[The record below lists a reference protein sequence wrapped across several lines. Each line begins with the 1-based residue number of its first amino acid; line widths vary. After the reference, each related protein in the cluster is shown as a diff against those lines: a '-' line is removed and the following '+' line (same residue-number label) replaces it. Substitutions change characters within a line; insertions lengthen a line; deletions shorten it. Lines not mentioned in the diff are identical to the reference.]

1 MSEINIL
8 NLVEDKLNQK
18 QHSKEKIE
26 YLVSAFTNGEI
37 SDKHMTMWLKA
48 VYSNSM
54 TYGESV
60 MYTNSIINSGQRV
73 AFDKVDGYIVD
84 KHSTG
89 GVGDKISLILGP
101 ILVAC
106 GCYVP
111 MIVGRSL
118 GHTGGTLDKLESISG
133 YNGLININN
142 FKRIV
147 QEVGI
152 SIIGQTDEI
161 CPADRKIYHLRD
173 KTDTVASFP
182 LICGS
187 IMSKK
192 IAEGIQGLVL
202 DIKVGNG
209 AFMKTLDEANKL
221 GDFLSKIGKD
231 FGIDVRY
238 LPTNMDQPLGTYS
251 GLLCEVI
258 ESMDALKGN
267 GAEDMMGVVFSL
279 GKVALSMANI
289 KNPKDRMIEAIN
301 DGSAYEILCKMI
313 SAHGGNMNN
322 IKLKDKNNIEI
333 TALSDGK
340 IKFTNTRLIGDMV
353 NFLSFPDNSVDIN
366 AGIEFF
372 KKDGDSMSINEPIC
386 RIFSNN
392 MNNNRIVENKI
403 HESFSIEPY

>member
-1 MSEINIL
+1 MSTFNIF
-8 NLVEDKLNQK
+8 NLIKDKLNQK
-18 QHSKEKIE
+18 VHSREEIE
-26 YLVSAFTNGEI
+26 YLVTSYTDEKIND
-37 SDKHMTMWLKA
+37 SDMTMWLKA

-54 TYGESV
+54 TYTESIH
-60 MYTNSIINSGQRV
+60 YTNSIINSGEKII
-73 AFDKVDGYIVD
+73 FNNTEKYIVD

-101 ILVAC
+101 ILAAC

-118 GHTGGTLDKLESISG
+118 GHTGGTLDKLESITG
-133 YNGLININN
+133 YNGLINTNN

-147 QEVGI
+147 EDVGI
-152 SIIGQTDEI
+152 SIIGQTDEV

-209 AFMKTLDEANKL
+209 AFMETLDEANKL

-231 FGIDVRY
+231 FGVDVKY
-238 LPTNMDQPLGTYS
+238 LPTNMNQPLGTYS
-251 GLLCEVI
+251 GLLCEVV

-267 GAEDMMGVVFSL
+267 GAEDMMAIVFNL
-279 GKVALSMANI
+279 GEIALSMANV
-289 KNPKDRMIEAIN
+289 KDPKGKMIDVIN

-313 SAHGGNMNN
+313 SAHGGDVNN
-322 IKLKDKNNIEI
+322 VELRDKNNIEI
-333 TALSDGK
+333 KAQTEGK
-340 IKFTNTRLIGDMV
+340 IKFINTRLIGEMV
-353 NFLSFPDNSVDIN
+353 NFLSFPSNSVDIN
-366 AGIEFF
+366 AGMEFF
-372 KKDGDSMSINEPIC
+372 KKDGDSISMNETIC

-392 MNNNRIVENKI
+392 MNNNKIVESKI
-403 HESFSIEPY
+403 YESFLIEPY